1 MTSFI
6 PADILGFWAEW
17 VRPSAGLPTVLWS
30 LLLAAAAA
38 SGHLVQRYM
47 GLPKVVGYSIV
58 GTVVGLA
65 GFEGALWPLQGIP
78 LFLLELGV
86 AIVLFEAGGRLP
98 LRWFRHNPMVLLQ
111 SLLES
116 AITYFGVFWT
126 LHWMGVPN
134 PVANPVALMAIVASP
149 AVLSRVVMDTRA
161 SGPVTERALTLA
173 TLNTFYALALGYAQA
188 GLLERGPAGLMNKLY
203 PVLVVLGVSF
213 VVGAVLALALRSA
226 LRVMSPTSENTS
238 ILLLA
243 LIAAATGIASHLGG
257 SAPIAALLGGM
268 LLKQFSPRP
277 WAWPRQMGTAA
288 SLLTMMMFVLV
299 SVVAAQVDWTMQVAG
314 LVLALVALR
323 GLAKVIGVAL
333 GNIGSGASWRQ
344 ALWVG
349 CAMSPMSSIALLIAS
364 QFALMQ
370 GSTGRLIA
378 QTALPAILLMEL
390 LGAVIATVALHR
402 AGEASQPWLPQ
413 WRDQEGTAV
422 PPSEGE
428 ERDA

>member
-1 MTSFI
+1 
-6 PADILGFWAEW
+6 
-17 VRPSAGLPTVLWS
+17 
-30 LLLAAAAA
+30 
-38 SGHLVQRYM
+38 
-47 GLPKVVGYSIV
+47 
-58 GTVVGLA
+58 
-65 GFEGALWPLQGIP
+65 
-78 LFLLELGV
+78 
-86 AIVLFEAGGRLP
+86 VLFEAGGRLP

-243 LIAAATGIASHLGG
+243 LIGAG
-257 SAPIAALLGGM
+257 AALTAHFGGAAPLAALIGGI
-268 LLKQFSPRP
+268 LLKQLNPKP
-277 WAWPRQMGTAA
+277 WAWPRQLGTAA
-288 SLLTMMMFVLV
+288 SLLTMLMFVLV
-299 SVVAAQVDWTMQVAG
+299 SIVAALGDWSMPVASV
-314 LVLALVALR
+314 VLAVIAVRL
-323 GLAKVIGVAL
+323 LAKIAGVAIA
-333 GNIGSGASWRQ
+333 NPGSGASWKQ
-344 ALWVG
+344 AFWVG
-349 CAMSPMSSIALLIAS
+349 CAMSPLSSIALLIAS
-364 QFALMQ
+364 NFATASPLLGAMITQ
-370 GSTGRLIA
+370 I
-378 QTALPAILLMEL
+378 ALPAILLMEV
-390 LGAVIATVALHR
+390 LGAVLATVAIH
-402 AGEASQPWLPQ
+402 ASGESLKPWLPEVFRATDDRETQ
-413 WRDQEGTAV
+413 R
-422 PPSEGE
+422 
-428 ERDA
+428 